1 MEIGKWVSCLHSG
14 KVEAAIAKQPLVSL
28 STFRSLVTNKACPS
42 QGEWAG
48 LYRCFPMEFHI
59 TSIWIVFALY
69 FNVFHTNHIYIYI
82 FVYYISVCSFHFKI
96 FHISIGSF
104 CILFA
109 TAASP
114 DPNGSA
120 PFHVSQD
127 HPEPC
132 PCRQH
137 QHWTGRPNHHRSI
150 PKDAG
155 EFSLG
160 WPVFHYSSRF
170 WFEQYHTLLDDLG
183 MLCTLGKTTISRCKW
198 NDSLL

>member
-1 MEIGKWVSCLHSG
+1 MEKLKRPSPSNLLFPWAPSGALWQTKLVQVKVSGLDYTDVSRWNSILLQYELCLHCIS
-14 KVEAAIAKQPLVSL
+14 
-28 STFRSLVTNKACPS
+28 
-42 QGEWAG
+42 
-48 LYRCFPMEFHI
+48 M
-59 TSIWIVFALY
+59 Y
-69 FNVFHTNHIYIYI
+69 FTLTISIYIYI
-82 FVYYISVCSFHFKI
+82 YYISVCSFHFKI

>member
-82 FVYYISVCSFHFKI
+82 YLFIIFLCVHFISRSFI
-96 FHISIGSF
+96 FQSA
-104 CILFA
+104 LFA
-109 TAASP
+109 SFSPPLHHQIPMARHLFTCHRIIPNRAHAANTSTGP
-114 DPNGSA
+114 VDPIITG
-120 PFHVSQD
+120 PFLRMLENSHWGDQYFTTHQD
-127 HPEPC
+127 SGLNN
-132 PCRQH
+132 
-137 QHWTGRPNHHRSI
+137 TT
-150 PKDAG
+150 
-155 EFSLG
+155 
-160 WPVFHYSSRF
+160 HY
-170 WFEQYHTLLDDLG
+170 
-183 MLCTLGKTTISRCKW
+183 
-198 NDSLL
+198 

>member
-1 MEIGKWVSCLHSG
+1 MVRWVSCLHSR
-14 KVEAAIAKQPLVSL
+14 KVELPQAAIAKRPLVSL
-28 STFRSLVTNKACPS
+28 STFWSLVTVKASGLDYKDVS
-42 QGEWAG
+42 QRNLNIL
-48 LYRCFPMEFHI
+48 LYQLCLHGISMYFTLTI
-59 TSIWIVFALY
+59 SIFLCV
-69 FNVFHTNHIYIYI
+69 
-82 FVYYISVCSFHFKI
+82 HFKI

-114 DPNGSA
+114 IPNGSA
-120 PFHVSQD
+120 PFHESQD

-150 PKDAG
+150 PKDAE

-160 WPVFHYSSRF
+160 WLVFHHSSRF
-170 WFEQYHTLLDDLG
+170 WFEQYHILLDDPG